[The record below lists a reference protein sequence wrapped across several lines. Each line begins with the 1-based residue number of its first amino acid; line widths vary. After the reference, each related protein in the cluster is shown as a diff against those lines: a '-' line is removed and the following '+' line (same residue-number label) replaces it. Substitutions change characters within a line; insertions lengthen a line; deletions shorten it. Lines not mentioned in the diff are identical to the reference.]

1 MELVSWGCRLQ
12 AFILQVV
19 LVGSEAERRGGGGGG
34 GGSDSVLSQITSMM
48 FYLTVQRLR
57 YERAHCA
64 RPEERTI
71 VVH

>member
-34 GGSDSVLSQITSMM
+34 GG
-48 FYLTVQRLR
+48 VQTACYHKLL
-57 YERAHCA
+57 
-64 RPEERTI
+64 
-71 VVH
+71 V